1 MYFLIYLNMIKK
13 LFKNKFFASTFILL
27 TGGFLSKFLGFILRI
42 IISRYLGTEGLGL
55 YSLLM
60 PTFSLF
66 IVIATLSFPIAISKL
81 VAIPKRSSKKVIFSI
96 IPVSLLFNIIT
107 IIILFIISRPLAT
120 IFLKEERLIYPIIC
134 IGFTLPFIGLSSIIK
149 GYFWG
154 KQRML
159 PYILSNISEQ
169 ILRLTILIICIPKC
183 IEISVELTISVIILV
198 NILSESFSVIVMLL
212 GLPKG
217 VKIQKEDIKPNK
229 RDIKDVLNISVPS
242 TSSKVVGSLSHFFEP
257 IILTNVLLYVGY
269 SKNFILTE
277 YGIINGYV
285 LGLLL
290 IPQFFTQSISTAL
303 IPELSKYFY
312 IGNKK
317 KCITRIKQIVSL
329 SLLIGLVSTIIIYLF
344 PNYFLNLIYNTNLGV
359 NYIKVLAP
367 FMLMYFIDMPLSNS
381 LQALDKSKES
391 MYITIGSSVIKLLII
406 FITSFFK
413 IGMYSLIISIIVSL
427 LFSTLCYIKTIKKVL
442 Y

>member
-1 MYFLIYLNMIKK
+1 MIKSM
-13 LFKNKFFASTFILL
+13 FKNKFFISTFILL

-42 IISRYLGTEGLGL
+42 IISRNLGTEGLGL

-66 IVIATLSFPIAISKL
+66 IVIATLSFPVAISKL
-81 VAIPKRSSKKVIFSI
+81 VATPNRSSKKIIFSI
-96 IPVSLLFNIIT
+96 IPVSIIFNIFT
-107 IIILFIISRPLAT
+107 ILILFLISKPLAT

-169 ILRLTILIICIPKC
+169 ILRLSILIICIPKC
-183 IEISVELTISVIILV
+183 IEISIELTISVIILV
-198 NILSESFSVIVMLL
+198 NILSESFSIIVMLL

-217 VKIQKEDIKPNK
+217 VKIKKEDIKPNT
-229 RDIKDVLNISVPS
+229 RDIKDVLNISIPS
-242 TSSKVVGSLSHFFEP
+242 TSSKIIGSLAHFFEP
-257 IILTNVLLYVGY
+257 IILTNILLYVGY
-269 SKNFILTE
+269 TSDYIITE
-277 YGIINGYV
+277 YGVINGYV

-303 IPELSKYFY
+303 IPELSKYFSL
-312 IGNKK
+312 GNKK
-317 KCITRIKQIVSL
+317 KCIIRIKQIVAL
-329 SLLIGLVSTIIIYLF
+329 SLLIGLVSTTVICLF
-344 PNYFLNLIYNTNLGV
+344 PKYFLNIIYNTNLGI

-391 MYITIGSSVIKLLII
+391 MYITVGSSAIKLLVITI
-406 FITSFFK
+406 FSFFQ
-413 IGMYSLIISIIVSL
+413 IGMYSLIISIIISL
-427 LFSTLCYIKTIKKVL
+427 SFSTICYIKSIKKVL

>member
-1 MYFLIYLNMIKK
+1 MIKNI
-13 LFKNKFFASTFILL
+13 LKNKFFMSTLILL

-66 IVIATLSFPIAISKL
+66 IVIATLSFPVAISKL
-81 VAIPKRSSKKVIFSI
+81 VATPKRSSKKVIFSI
-96 IPVSLLFNIIT
+96 IPVSIILNIIT
-107 IIILFIISRPLAT
+107 ILVLFFISRPLAT
-120 IFLKEERLIYPIIC
+120 TFLKEERLIYPIIC
-134 IGFTLPFIGLSSIIK
+134 IGFTLPFIGISSIIK

-169 ILRLTILIICIPKC
+169 ILRLTILIIAIPKC
-183 IEISVELTISVIILV
+183 IEISIELTISIIILV
-198 NILSESFSVIVMLL
+198 NILSESFSVVVMLL

-217 VKIQKEDIKPNK
+217 VKINKKDIRPNK
-229 RDIKDVLNISVPS
+229 RDIKDVLNISIPS
-242 TSSKVVGSLSHFFEP
+242 TSSKVIGSLAHFFEP
-257 IILTNVLLYVGY
+257 IILTNTLLYVGY
-269 SKNFILTE
+269 SKSFILTE

-312 IGNKK
+312 VGNKK
-317 KCITRIKQIVSL
+317 KCIIRIKQIVSL
-329 SLLIGLVSTIIIYLF
+329 SLLIGFVSTVVIFIF
-344 PNYFLNLIYNTNLGV
+344 PTYFLNLIYDTKLGI

-391 MYITIGSSVIKLLII
+391 MYITIGSSVIKLLVI
-406 FITSFFK
+406 FITSLFR
-413 IGMYSLIISIIVSL
+413 IGMYSLIISIIISL
-427 LFSTLCYIKTIKKVL
+427 FFSTICYIKAIKKVL

>member
-1 MYFLIYLNMIKK
+1 MIKSM
-13 LFKNKFFASTFILL
+13 FRNKFFISTFILL

-42 IISRYLGTEGLGL
+42 IISRNLGTEGLGL

-66 IVIATLSFPIAISKL
+66 IIIATLSFPVAISKL
-81 VAIPKRSSKKVIFSI
+81 VATPNRSSKKIIFSI
-96 IPVSLLFNIIT
+96 IPVSIIFNIVT
-107 IIILFIISRPLAT
+107 ILILFLISKPLAT

-169 ILRLTILIICIPKC
+169 ILRLSILIICIPKC
-183 IEISVELTISVIILV
+183 IEISIELTISVIILV
-198 NILSESFSVIVMLL
+198 NILSESFSIIVMLL

-217 VKIQKEDIKPNK
+217 VKIKKEDIKPNT
-229 RDIKDVLNISVPS
+229 RDIKDVLNISIPS
-242 TSSKVVGSLSHFFEP
+242 TSSKIIGSLAHFFEP
-257 IILTNVLLYVGY
+257 IILTNILLYVGY
-269 SKNFILTE
+269 TSDYIITE
-277 YGIINGYV
+277 YGVINGYV

-303 IPELSKYFY
+303 IPELSKYFSL
-312 IGNKK
+312 GNKK
-317 KCITRIKQIVSL
+317 KCIIRIKQIVAL
-329 SLLIGLVSTIIIYLF
+329 SLLIGLVSTTVICLF
-344 PNYFLNLIYNTNLGV
+344 PKYFLNIIYDTSLGI

-367 FMLMYFIDMPLSNS
+367 FMLMYFIDMPLSNA

-391 MYITIGSSVIKLLII
+391 MYITIGSSSIKLLV
-406 FITSFFK
+406 ITLFSFFQ
-413 IGMYSLIISIIVSL
+413 IGMYSLIISIIISL
-427 LFSTLCYIKTIKKVL
+427 GFSTICYIKTIKKVL

>member
-1 MYFLIYLNMIKK
+1 MIKSM
-13 LFKNKFFASTFILL
+13 FRNKFFISTFILL

-42 IISRYLGTEGLGL
+42 IISRNLGTEGLGL

-66 IVIATLSFPIAISKL
+66 IIIATLSFPVAISKL
-81 VAIPKRSSKKVIFSI
+81 VATPNRSSKKIIFSI
-96 IPVSLLFNIIT
+96 IPVSIIFNIVT
-107 IIILFIISRPLAT
+107 ILILFLISKPLAT

-169 ILRLTILIICIPKC
+169 ILRLSILIICIPKC
-183 IEISVELTISVIILV
+183 IEISIELTISVIILV
-198 NILSESFSVIVMLL
+198 NILSESFSIIVMLL

-217 VKIQKEDIKPNK
+217 VKIKKEDIKPNT
-229 RDIKDVLNISVPS
+229 RDIKDVLNISIPS
-242 TSSKVVGSLSHFFEP
+242 TSSKIIGSLAHFFEP
-257 IILTNVLLYVGY
+257 IILTNILLYVGY
-269 SKNFILTE
+269 TSDYIITE
-277 YGIINGYV
+277 YGVINGYV

-303 IPELSKYFY
+303 IPELSKYFSL
-312 IGNKK
+312 GNKK
-317 KCITRIKQIVSL
+317 KCIIRIKQIVAL
-329 SLLIGLVSTIIIYLF
+329 SLLIGLVSTTVICLF
-344 PNYFLNLIYNTNLGV
+344 PKYFLNIIYDTSLGI

-367 FMLMYFIDMPLSNS
+367 FMLMYFIDMPLSNA

-391 MYITIGSSVIKLLII
+391 MYITIGSSSIKLLVITI
-406 FITSFFK
+406 FSFFQ
-413 IGMYSLIISIIVSL
+413 IGMYSLIISIIISL
-427 LFSTLCYIKTIKKVL
+427 GFSTICYIKTIKKVL

>member
-1 MYFLIYLNMIKK
+1 MIKSM
-13 LFKNKFFASTFILL
+13 FRNKFFLSTFILL

-42 IISRYLGTEGLGL
+42 IISRNLGTEGLGL

-66 IVIATLSFPIAISKL
+66 IIIATLSFPVAISKL
-81 VAIPKRSSKKVIFSI
+81 VATPNRSSKKIIFSI
-96 IPVSLLFNIIT
+96 IPVSIIFNIVT
-107 IIILFIISRPLAT
+107 ILILFLISKPLAT

-169 ILRLTILIICIPKC
+169 ILRLSILIICIPKC
-183 IEISVELTISVIILV
+183 IDISIELTISVIILV
-198 NILSESFSVIVMLL
+198 NILSESFSIIVMLL

-217 VKIQKEDIKPNK
+217 VKIKKEDIKPNT
-229 RDIKDVLNISVPS
+229 RDIKDVLNISIPS
-242 TSSKVVGSLSHFFEP
+242 TSSKIIGSLAHFFEP
-257 IILTNVLLYVGY
+257 IILTNILLYVGY
-269 SKNFILTE
+269 TSDYIITE
-277 YGIINGYV
+277 YGVINGYV

-303 IPELSKYFY
+303 IPELSKYFSL
-312 IGNKK
+312 GNKK
-317 KCITRIKQIVSL
+317 KCIIRIKQIVAL
-329 SLLIGLVSTIIIYLF
+329 SLLIGLVSTTVICLF
-344 PNYFLNLIYNTNLGV
+344 PKYFLNIIYDTSLGI

-367 FMLMYFIDMPLSNS
+367 FMLMYFIDMPLSNA

-391 MYITIGSSVIKLLII
+391 MYITIGSSSIKLLVITI
-406 FITSFFK
+406 FSFFQ
-413 IGMYSLIISIIVSL
+413 IGMYSLIISIIISL
-427 LFSTLCYIKTIKKVL
+427 GFSTICYIKTIKKVL

>member
-1 MYFLIYLNMIKK
+1 MIKSM
-13 LFKNKFFASTFILL
+13 FKNKFFISTFILL

-42 IISRYLGTEGLGL
+42 IISRNLGTEGLGL

-66 IVIATLSFPIAISKL
+66 IVIATLSFPVAISKL
-81 VAIPKRSSKKVIFSI
+81 VATPNRSSKKIIFSI
-96 IPVSLLFNIIT
+96 IPVSIIFNIFT
-107 IIILFIISRPLAT
+107 ILILFLISKPLAT

-169 ILRLTILIICIPKC
+169 ILRLSILIICIPKC

-198 NILSESFSVIVMLL
+198 NILSESFSIIVMLL

-217 VKIQKEDIKPNK
+217 VKIKKEDIKPNT
-229 RDIKDVLNISVPS
+229 REIKDILNISIPS
-242 TSSKVVGSLSHFFEP
+242 TSSKIIGSLAHFFEP
-257 IILTNVLLYVGY
+257 IILTNILLYVGY
-269 SKNFILTE
+269 TSDYIITE
-277 YGIINGYV
+277 YGVINGYV

-303 IPELSKYFY
+303 IPELSKYFSL
-312 IGNKK
+312 GNKK
-317 KCITRIKQIVSL
+317 KCIIRIKQIVAL
-329 SLLIGLVSTIIIYLF
+329 SLLIGLVSTTVICLF
-344 PNYFLNLIYNTNLGV
+344 PKYFLNIIYNTNLGI

-391 MYITIGSSVIKLLII
+391 MYITVGSSAIKLLVITI
-406 FITSFFK
+406 FSFFQ
-413 IGMYSLIISIIVSL
+413 IGMYSLIISIIISL
-427 LFSTLCYIKTIKKVL
+427 SFSTICYIKSIKKVL

>member
-1 MYFLIYLNMIKK
+1 MIKSM
-13 LFKNKFFASTFILL
+13 FKNKFFISTFILL

-42 IISRYLGTEGLGL
+42 IISRNLGTEGLGL

-66 IVIATLSFPIAISKL
+66 IVIATLSFPVAISKL
-81 VAIPKRSSKKVIFSI
+81 VATPNRSSKKIIFSI
-96 IPVSLLFNIIT
+96 IPVSIIFNIFT
-107 IIILFIISRPLAT
+107 ILILFLISKPLAT

-169 ILRLTILIICIPKC
+169 ILRLSILIICIPKC
-183 IEISVELTISVIILV
+183 IEISIELTISVIILV
-198 NILSESFSVIVMLL
+198 NILSESFSIIVMLL

-217 VKIQKEDIKPNK
+217 VKIKKEDIKPNT
-229 RDIKDVLNISVPS
+229 REIKDVLNISIPS
-242 TSSKVVGSLSHFFEP
+242 TSSKIIGSLAHFFEP
-257 IILTNVLLYVGY
+257 IILTNILLYVGY
-269 SKNFILTE
+269 TSDYIITE
-277 YGIINGYV
+277 YGVINGYV

-303 IPELSKYFY
+303 IPELSKYFSL
-312 IGNKK
+312 GNKK
-317 KCITRIKQIVSL
+317 KCIIRIKQIVAL
-329 SLLIGLVSTIIIYLF
+329 SLLIGLVSTTVICLF
-344 PNYFLNLIYNTNLGV
+344 PKYFLNIIYNTNLGI

-391 MYITIGSSVIKLLII
+391 MYITVGSSAIKLLVITI
-406 FITSFFK
+406 FSFFQ
-413 IGMYSLIISIIVSL
+413 IGMYSLIISIIISL
-427 LFSTLCYIKTIKKVL
+427 SFSTICYIKSIKKVL

>member
-1 MYFLIYLNMIKK
+1 MIKSM
-13 LFKNKFFASTFILL
+13 FRNKFFLSTFILL

-42 IISRYLGTEGLGL
+42 IISRNLGTEGLGL

-66 IVIATLSFPIAISKL
+66 IIIATLSFPVAISKL
-81 VAIPKRSSKKVIFSI
+81 VATPNRSSKKIIFSI
-96 IPVSLLFNIIT
+96 IPVSIIFNIVT
-107 IIILFIISRPLAT
+107 ILILFLISKPLAT

-169 ILRLTILIICIPKC
+169 ILRLSILIICIPKC
-183 IEISVELTISVIILV
+183 IEISIELTISVIILV
-198 NILSESFSVIVMLL
+198 NILSESFSIIVMLL

-217 VKIQKEDIKPNK
+217 VKIKKEDIKPNT
-229 RDIKDVLNISVPS
+229 RDIKDVLNISIPS
-242 TSSKVVGSLSHFFEP
+242 TSSKIIGSLAHFFEP
-257 IILTNVLLYVGY
+257 IILTNILLYVGY
-269 SKNFILTE
+269 TSDYIITE
-277 YGIINGYV
+277 YGVINGYV

-303 IPELSKYFY
+303 IPELSKYFSL
-312 IGNKK
+312 GNKK
-317 KCITRIKQIVSL
+317 KCIIRIKQIVAL
-329 SLLIGLVSTIIIYLF
+329 SLLIGLVSTTVICLF
-344 PNYFLNLIYNTNLGV
+344 PKYFLNIIYDTSLGI

-367 FMLMYFIDMPLSNS
+367 FMLMYFIDMPLSNA

-391 MYITIGSSVIKLLII
+391 MYITIGSSSIKLLVITI
-406 FITSFFK
+406 FSFFQ
-413 IGMYSLIISIIVSL
+413 IGMYSLIISIIISL
-427 LFSTLCYIKTIKKVL
+427 GFSTICYIKTIKKVL

>member
-1 MYFLIYLNMIKK
+1 MIKNI
-13 LFKNKFFASTFILL
+13 LKNKFFMSTLILL

-66 IVIATLSFPIAISKL
+66 IVIATLSFPVAISKL
-81 VAIPKRSSKKVIFSI
+81 VATPKRSSKKVIFSI
-96 IPVSLLFNIIT
+96 IPVSIILNIIT
-107 IIILFIISRPLAT
+107 ILVLFFISRPLAT
-120 IFLKEERLIYPIIC
+120 TFLKEERLIYPIIC
-134 IGFTLPFIGLSSIIK
+134 IGFTLPFIGISSIIK

-169 ILRLTILIICIPKC
+169 ILRLTILIIAIPKC
-183 IEISVELTISVIILV
+183 IEISIELTISIIILV
-198 NILSESFSVIVMLL
+198 NILSESFSVVVMLL

-217 VKIQKEDIKPNK
+217 VKINKEDIRPNK
-229 RDIKDVLNISVPS
+229 RDIKDVLNISIPS
-242 TSSKVVGSLSHFFEP
+242 TSSKVIGSLAHFFEP
-257 IILTNVLLYVGY
+257 IILTNTLLYVGY
-269 SKNFILTE
+269 SKSFILTE

-312 IGNKK
+312 VGNKK
-317 KCITRIKQIVSL
+317 KCIIRIKQIVSL
-329 SLLIGLVSTIIIYLF
+329 SLLIGFVSTVVIFIF
-344 PNYFLNLIYNTNLGV
+344 PTYFLNLIYDTKLGI

-391 MYITIGSSVIKLLII
+391 MYITIGSSVIKLLVI
-406 FITSFFK
+406 FITSLFR
-413 IGMYSLIISIIVSL
+413 IGMYSLIISIIISL
-427 LFSTLCYIKTIKKVL
+427 FFSTICYIKAIKKVL

>member
-1 MYFLIYLNMIKK
+1 MIKNI
-13 LFKNKFFASTFILL
+13 LKNKFFMSTLILL

-66 IVIATLSFPIAISKL
+66 IVIATLSFPVAISKL
-81 VAIPKRSSKKVIFSI
+81 VATPKRSSKKVIFSI
-96 IPVSLLFNIIT
+96 IPISIILNIIT
-107 IIILFIISRPLAT
+107 ILVLFFISRPLAT
-120 IFLKEERLIYPIIC
+120 TFLKEERLIYPIIC
-134 IGFTLPFIGLSSIIK
+134 IGFTLPFIGISSIIK

-169 ILRLTILIICIPKC
+169 ILRLTILIIAIPKC
-183 IEISVELTISVIILV
+183 IEISIELTISIIILV
-198 NILSESFSVIVMLL
+198 NILSESFSVVVMLL

-217 VKIQKEDIKPNK
+217 VKINKEDIRPNK
-229 RDIKDVLNISVPS
+229 RDIKDVLNISIPS
-242 TSSKVVGSLSHFFEP
+242 TSSKVIGSLAHFFEP
-257 IILTNVLLYVGY
+257 IILTNTLLYVGY
-269 SKNFILTE
+269 SKSFILTE

-290 IPQFFTQSISTAL
+290 IPQFFTQSISTSL

-312 IGNKK
+312 VGNKK
-317 KCITRIKQIVSL
+317 KCIIRIKQIVSL
-329 SLLIGLVSTIIIYLF
+329 SLLIGFVSTVVIFIF
-344 PNYFLNLIYNTNLGV
+344 PTYFLNLIYDTKLGI
-359 NYIKVLAP
+359 NYIKILAP

-381 LQALDKSKES
+381 LQALDKSKDS
-391 MYITIGSSVIKLLII
+391 MYITIGSSVIKLLVI
-406 FITSFFK
+406 FITSLFR
-413 IGMYSLIISIIVSL
+413 IGMYSLIISIIISL
-427 LFSTLCYIKTIKKVL
+427 FFSTICYIKAIKKVL

>member
-1 MYFLIYLNMIKK
+1 MIKSM
-13 LFKNKFFASTFILL
+13 FKNKFFISTFILL

-42 IISRYLGTEGLGL
+42 IISRNLGTEGLGL

-66 IVIATLSFPIAISKL
+66 IVIATLSFPVAISKL
-81 VAIPKRSSKKVIFSI
+81 VATPNRSSKKIIFSI
-96 IPVSLLFNIIT
+96 IPVSIIFNIFT
-107 IIILFIISRPLAT
+107 ILILFLISKPLAT

-169 ILRLTILIICIPKC
+169 ILRLSILIICIPKC
-183 IEISVELTISVIILV
+183 IEISIELTISVIILV
-198 NILSESFSVIVMLL
+198 NILSESFSIIVMLL

-217 VKIQKEDIKPNK
+217 VKIKKEDIKPNT
-229 RDIKDVLNISVPS
+229 REIKDVLNISIPS
-242 TSSKVVGSLSHFFEP
+242 TSSKIIGSLAHFFEP
-257 IILTNVLLYVGY
+257 IILTNILLYVGY
-269 SKNFILTE
+269 TSDYIITE

-303 IPELSKYFY
+303 IPELSKYFSL
-312 IGNKK
+312 GNKK
-317 KCITRIKQIVSL
+317 KCIIRIKQIVAL
-329 SLLIGLVSTIIIYLF
+329 SLLIGLVSTTVICLF
-344 PNYFLNLIYNTNLGV
+344 PKYFLNIIYNTNLGI

-391 MYITIGSSVIKLLII
+391 MYITVSSSAIKLLVITI
-406 FITSFFK
+406 FSFFQ
-413 IGMYSLIISIIVSL
+413 IGMYSLIISIIISL
-427 LFSTLCYIKTIKKVL
+427 SFSTICYIKSIKKVL

>member
-1 MYFLIYLNMIKK
+1 MIKNI
-13 LFKNKFFASTFILL
+13 LKNKFFMSTLILL

-66 IVIATLSFPIAISKL
+66 IVIATLSFPVAISKL
-81 VAIPKRSSKKVIFSI
+81 VATPKRSSKKVIFSI
-96 IPVSLLFNIIT
+96 IPVSIILNIIT
-107 IIILFIISRPLAT
+107 ILVLFFISRPLAT
-120 IFLKEERLIYPIIC
+120 TFLKEERLIYPIIC
-134 IGFTLPFIGLSSIIK
+134 IGFTLPFIGISSIIK

-169 ILRLTILIICIPKC
+169 ILRLTILIIAIPKC
-183 IEISVELTISVIILV
+183 IEISIELTISIIILV
-198 NILSESFSVIVMLL
+198 NILSESFSVVVMLL

-217 VKIQKEDIKPNK
+217 VKINKKDIRPNK
-229 RDIKDVLNISVPS
+229 RDIKDVLNISIPS
-242 TSSKVVGSLSHFFEP
+242 TSSKVIGSLAHFFEP
-257 IILTNVLLYVGY
+257 IILTNTLLYVGY
-269 SKNFILTE
+269 SKSFILTE

-312 IGNKK
+312 VGNKK
-317 KCITRIKQIVSL
+317 KCIIRIKQIVSL
-329 SLLIGLVSTIIIYLF
+329 SLLIGFVSTVVIFIF
-344 PNYFLNLIYNTNLGV
+344 PTYFLNLIYDTKLGI

-381 LQALDKSKES
+381 LQALDKSKDS
-391 MYITIGSSVIKLLII
+391 MYITIGSSVIKLLVI
-406 FITSFFK
+406 FITSLFR
-413 IGMYSLIISIIVSL
+413 IGMYSLIISIIISL
-427 LFSTLCYIKTIKKVL
+427 FFSTICYIKAIKKVL

>member
-1 MYFLIYLNMIKK
+1 
-13 LFKNKFFASTFILL
+13 
-27 TGGFLSKFLGFILRI
+27 
-42 IISRYLGTEGLGL
+42 
-55 YSLLM
+55 M

-66 IVIATLSFPIAISKL
+66 IVIATLSFPVAISKL
-81 VAIPKRSSKKVIFSI
+81 VATPNRSSKKIIFSI
-96 IPVSLLFNIIT
+96 IPVSIIFNIFT
-107 IIILFIISRPLAT
+107 ILILFLISKPLAT

-169 ILRLTILIICIPKC
+169 ILRLSILIICIPKC
-183 IEISVELTISVIILV
+183 IEISIELTISVIILV
-198 NILSESFSVIVMLL
+198 NILSESFSIIVMLL

-217 VKIQKEDIKPNK
+217 VKIKKEDIKPNT
-229 RDIKDVLNISVPS
+229 REIKDVLNISIPS
-242 TSSKVVGSLSHFFEP
+242 TSSKIIGSLAHFFEP
-257 IILTNVLLYVGY
+257 IILTNILLYVGY
-269 SKNFILTE
+269 TSDYIITE
-277 YGIINGYV
+277 YGVINGYV

-303 IPELSKYFY
+303 IPELSKYFSL
-312 IGNKK
+312 GNKK
-317 KCITRIKQIVSL
+317 KCIIRIKQIVAL
-329 SLLIGLVSTIIIYLF
+329 SLLIGLVSTTVICLF
-344 PNYFLNLIYNTNLGV
+344 PKYFLNIIYNTNLGI

-391 MYITIGSSVIKLLII
+391 MYITVGSSAIKLLVITI
-406 FITSFFK
+406 FSFFQ
-413 IGMYSLIISIIVSL
+413 IGMYSLIISIIISL
-427 LFSTLCYIKTIKKVL
+427 SFSTICYIKSIKKVL

>member
-1 MYFLIYLNMIKK
+1 
-13 LFKNKFFASTFILL
+13 
-27 TGGFLSKFLGFILRI
+27 
-42 IISRYLGTEGLGL
+42 
-55 YSLLM
+55 
-60 PTFSLF
+60 
-66 IVIATLSFPIAISKL
+66 
-81 VAIPKRSSKKVIFSI
+81 
-96 IPVSLLFNIIT
+96 
-107 IIILFIISRPLAT
+107 
-120 IFLKEERLIYPIIC
+120 
-134 IGFTLPFIGLSSIIK
+134 
-149 GYFWG
+149 
-154 KQRML
+154 ML

-169 ILRLTILIICIPKC
+169 ILRLAILIFFIPKC
-183 IEISVELTISVIILV
+183 MEISVELTISVIILV
-198 NILSESFSVIVMLL
+198 NILSESFSVVVMLL

-242 TSSKVVGSLSHFFEP
+242 TSSKIIGSLAHFFEP

-269 SKNFILTE
+269 SKSFILTE

-312 IGNKK
+312 IGDKK
-317 KCITRIKQIVSL
+317 KCIVRIKQIVSL
-329 SLLIGLVSTIIIYLF
+329 SLLIGLVSTIIIFLF

-359 NYIKVLAP
+359 NYIKILAP

-391 MYITIGSSVIKLLII
+391 MYITIGSSFIKLLII

-413 IGMYSLIISIIVSL
+413 IGMYSLIISIIISL

>member
-1 MYFLIYLNMIKK
+1 MNKSM
-13 LFKNKFFASTFILL
+13 FKNKFFISTFILL

-42 IISRYLGTEGLGL
+42 IISRNLGTEGLGL

-66 IVIATLSFPIAISKL
+66 IVIATLSFPVAISKL
-81 VAIPKRSSKKVIFSI
+81 VATPNRSSKKIIFSI
-96 IPVSLLFNIIT
+96 IPVSIIFNIFT
-107 IIILFIISRPLAT
+107 ILILFLISKPLAT

-169 ILRLTILIICIPKC
+169 ILRLSILIICIPKC
-183 IEISVELTISVIILV
+183 IEISIELTISVIILV
-198 NILSESFSVIVMLL
+198 NILSESFSIIVMLL

-217 VKIQKEDIKPNK
+217 VKIKKEDIKPNT
-229 RDIKDVLNISVPS
+229 REIKDVLNISIPS
-242 TSSKVVGSLSHFFEP
+242 TSSKIIGSLAHFFEP
-257 IILTNVLLYVGY
+257 IILTNILLYVGY
-269 SKNFILTE
+269 TSDYIITE
-277 YGIINGYV
+277 YGVINGYV

-303 IPELSKYFY
+303 IPELSKYFSL
-312 IGNKK
+312 GNKK
-317 KCITRIKQIVSL
+317 KCIIRIKQIVAL
-329 SLLIGLVSTIIIYLF
+329 SLLIGLVSTTVICLF
-344 PNYFLNLIYNTNLGV
+344 PKYFLNIIYNTNLGI

-391 MYITIGSSVIKLLII
+391 MYITVGSSAIKLLVITI
-406 FITSFFK
+406 FSFFQ
-413 IGMYSLIISIIVSL
+413 IGMYSLIISIIISL
-427 LFSTLCYIKTIKKVL
+427 SFSTICYIKSIKKVL

>member
-1 MYFLIYLNMIKK
+1 MIKNI
-13 LFKNKFFASTFILL
+13 LKNKFFMSTLILL

-66 IVIATLSFPIAISKL
+66 IVIATLSFPVAISKL
-81 VAIPKRSSKKVIFSI
+81 VATPKRSSKKVIFSI
-96 IPVSLLFNIIT
+96 IPISIILNIIT
-107 IIILFIISRPLAT
+107 ILVLFFISRPLAT
-120 IFLKEERLIYPIIC
+120 TFLKEERLIYPIIC
-134 IGFTLPFIGLSSIIK
+134 IGFTLPFIGISSIIK

-169 ILRLTILIICIPKC
+169 ILRLTILIIAIPKC
-183 IEISVELTISVIILV
+183 IEISIELTISIIILV
-198 NILSESFSVIVMLL
+198 NILSESFSVVVMLL

-217 VKIQKEDIKPNK
+217 VKINKEDIRPNK
-229 RDIKDVLNISVPS
+229 RDIKDVLNISIPS
-242 TSSKVVGSLSHFFEP
+242 TSSKVIGSLAHFFEP
-257 IILTNVLLYVGY
+257 IILTNTLLYVGY
-269 SKNFILTE
+269 SKSFILTE

-290 IPQFFTQSISTAL
+290 IPQFFTQSISTSL

-312 IGNKK
+312 VGNKK
-317 KCITRIKQIVSL
+317 KCIIRIKQIVSL
-329 SLLIGLVSTIIIYLF
+329 SLLIGFVSTVVIFIF
-344 PNYFLNLIYNTNLGV
+344 PTYFLNLIYDTKLGI
-359 NYIKVLAP
+359 NYIKILAP

-391 MYITIGSSVIKLLII
+391 MYITIGSSVIKLLVI
-406 FITSFFK
+406 FITSLFR
-413 IGMYSLIISIIVSL
+413 IGMYSLIISIIISL
-427 LFSTLCYIKTIKKVL
+427 FFSTICYIKAIKKVL

>member
-1 MYFLIYLNMIKK
+1 MIKK

-107 IIILFIISRPLAT
+107 IIVLFIISRPLAT

-169 ILRLTILIICIPKC
+169 ILRLAILIICIPKC
-183 IEISVELTISVIILV
+183 IKISVELTISVIILV

-242 TSSKVVGSLSHFFEP
+242 TSSKVVGSLAHFFEP

-381 LQALDKSKES
+381 LQALDKSKKS

>member
-1 MYFLIYLNMIKK
+1 MIKD
-13 LFKNKFFASTFILL
+13 LLKNKFFMSTFILL

-81 VAIPKRSSKKVIFSI
+81 VATPKRSSKKIIFSI
-96 IPVSLLFNIIT
+96 IPVSFIFNIIT
-107 IIILFIISRPLAT
+107 IFILFLISKPLAT

-169 ILRLTILIICIPKC
+169 ILRLAILIFFIPKC
-183 IEISVELTISVIILV
+183 MEISVELTISVIILV
-198 NILSESFSVIVMLL
+198 NILSESFSVVVMLL

-242 TSSKVVGSLSHFFEP
+242 TSSKIIGSLAHFFEP

-269 SKNFILTE
+269 SKSFILTE
-277 YGIINGYV
+277 YGIING
-285 LGLLL
+285 LLL
-290 IPQFFTQSISTAL
+290 ILQFFTQSISTAL

-312 IGNKK
+312 IGDKK
-317 KCITRIKQIVSL
+317 KCIVRIKQIVSL
-329 SLLIGLVSTIIIYLF
+329 SLLIGLVSTIIIFLF

-359 NYIKVLAP
+359 NYIKILAP

-391 MYITIGSSVIKLLII
+391 MYITIGSSFIKLLII

-413 IGMYSLIISIIVSL
+413 IGMYSLIISIIISL

>member
-1 MYFLIYLNMIKK
+1 MIKSM
-13 LFKNKFFASTFILL
+13 FKNKFFISTFILL

-42 IISRYLGTEGLGL
+42 IISRNLGTEGLGL

-66 IVIATLSFPIAISKL
+66 IVIATLSFPVAISKL
-81 VAIPKRSSKKVIFSI
+81 VATPNRSSKKIIFSI
-96 IPVSLLFNIIT
+96 IPVSIIFNIFT
-107 IIILFIISRPLAT
+107 ILILFLISKPLAT

-169 ILRLTILIICIPKC
+169 ILRLSILIICIPKC
-183 IEISVELTISVIILV
+183 IEISIELTISVIILV
-198 NILSESFSVIVMLL
+198 NILSESFSIIVMLL

-217 VKIQKEDIKPNK
+217 VKIKKEDIKPNT
-229 RDIKDVLNISVPS
+229 REIKDVLNISIPS
-242 TSSKVVGSLSHFFEP
+242 TSSKIIGSLAHFFEP
-257 IILTNVLLYVGY
+257 IILTNILLYVGY
-269 SKNFILTE
+269 TSDYIITE

-303 IPELSKYFY
+303 IPELSKYFSL
-312 IGNKK
+312 GNKK
-317 KCITRIKQIVSL
+317 KCIIRIKQIVAL
-329 SLLIGLVSTIIIYLF
+329 SLLIGLVSTTVICLF
-344 PNYFLNLIYNTNLGV
+344 PKYFLNIIYNTNLGI

-391 MYITIGSSVIKLLII
+391 MYITVGSSAIKLLVITI
-406 FITSFFK
+406 FSFFQ
-413 IGMYSLIISIIVSL
+413 IGMYSLIISIIISL
-427 LFSTLCYIKTIKKVL
+427 SFSTICYIKSIKKVL

>member
-1 MYFLIYLNMIKK
+1 MIKSM
-13 LFKNKFFASTFILL
+13 FRNKFFISTFILL

-42 IISRYLGTEGLGL
+42 IISRNLGTEGLGL

-66 IVIATLSFPIAISKL
+66 IIIATLSFPVAISKL
-81 VAIPKRSSKKVIFSI
+81 VATPNRSSKKIIFSI
-96 IPVSLLFNIIT
+96 IPVSIIFNIVT
-107 IIILFIISRPLAT
+107 ILILFLISKPLAT

-169 ILRLTILIICIPKC
+169 ILRLSILIICIPKC
-183 IEISVELTISVIILV
+183 IDISIELTISVIILV
-198 NILSESFSVIVMLL
+198 NILSESFSIIVMLL

-217 VKIQKEDIKPNK
+217 VKIKKEDIKPNT
-229 RDIKDVLNISVPS
+229 RDIKDVLNISIPS
-242 TSSKVVGSLSHFFEP
+242 TSSKIIGSLAHFFEP
-257 IILTNVLLYVGY
+257 IILTNILLYVGY
-269 SKNFILTE
+269 TSDYIITE
-277 YGIINGYV
+277 YGVINGYV

-303 IPELSKYFY
+303 IPELSKYFSL
-312 IGNKK
+312 GNKK
-317 KCITRIKQIVSL
+317 KCIIRIKQIVAL
-329 SLLIGLVSTIIIYLF
+329 SLLIGLVSTTVICLF
-344 PNYFLNLIYNTNLGV
+344 PKYFLNIIYDTSLGI

-367 FMLMYFIDMPLSNS
+367 FMLMYFIDMPLSNA

-391 MYITIGSSVIKLLII
+391 MYITIGSSSIKLLVITI
-406 FITSFFK
+406 FSFFQ
-413 IGMYSLIISIIVSL
+413 IGMYSLIISIIISL
-427 LFSTLCYIKTIKKVL
+427 GFSTICYIKTIKKVL